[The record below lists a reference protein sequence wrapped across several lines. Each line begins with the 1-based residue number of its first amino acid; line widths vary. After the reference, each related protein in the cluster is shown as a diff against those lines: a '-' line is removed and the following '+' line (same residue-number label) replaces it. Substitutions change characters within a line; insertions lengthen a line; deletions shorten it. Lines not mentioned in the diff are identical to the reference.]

1 MGWWGEW
8 FGRFSH
14 DIQVDEAGEW
24 VREVGQRAE
33 SLAGRMAPPEE
44 LSLSGL
50 MSGHKKICGV
60 CEQCSAPSAALMRVL
75 VMTWRMG
82 MGR

>member
-1 MGWWGEW
+1 MNGV
-8 FGRFSH
+8 GRVSH
-14 DIQVDEAGEW
+14 AIQVDETGEW
-24 VREVGQRAE
+24 DGEVGQRAE

-50 MSGHKKICGV
+50 MSGRKEICGV
-60 CEQCSAPSAALMRVL
+60 CGQRSAPSAALMRVL

-82 MGR
+82 MAP